1 MIQISWLPS
10 KKPWTLAFG
19 ALIIIVILA
28 FVKGRGPAGPAGPSA
43 SHPVLGPITVR
54 AETARRGPLALHL
67 HALGNVTAF
76 NTTTV
81 KTQAAGTLIKIH
93 FAEGQDVKAGD
104 LLAEIDPRL
113 YQSQLD
119 QALGKLSSDRAQLR
133 FAEAELVR
141 DQHLVKE
148 GFIALSQLQ
157 TQSASVNQLKGI
169 IATDQAQV
177 DAARVQLSYCRIT
190 APLSG
195 RVGLKRVD
203 VGNVLNTLDPLV
215 IITQMQP
222 ITVIFSIPQDQ
233 NARLQARLTDPSG
246 IVVDAFDRD
255 GQVRLGEGQLTSVD
269 NLMDSA
275 TGTLKVK
282 AVFDNPDL
290 RLYPNQFVNVRLMI
304 ETLEDRVIIPR
315 RALQQNPAGYHVFT
329 LEDNG
334 TAKMTAVQPGPSEG
348 EALVIENGVREGQQ
362 VITEGL
368 DKLKD
373 GTRVQAAAATPS
385 SSGPGNV
392 KTPAIGAGH

>member
-1 MIQISWLPS
+1 MIQTPWLPS
-10 KKPWTLAFG
+10 NKPWTLTAA
-19 ALIIIVILA
+19 ALIIIVVILA
-28 FVKGRGPAGPAGPSA
+28 LMKGRGPAGPSATGHPASGP
-43 SHPVLGPITVR
+43 VTVR
-54 AETARRGPLALHL
+54 AETARRGPFSLHL
-67 HALGNVTAF
+67 DALGNVTAF

-81 KTQAAGTLIKIH
+81 KAQAAGTLLKIH
-93 FAEGQDVKAGD
+93 FTEGQDVKAGD

-119 QALGKLSSDRAQLR
+119 QALGKLNSDRAQLR

-177 DAARVQLSYCRIT
+177 DAARVQLSYCRIR

-233 NARLQARLTDPSG
+233 NTRLQARLTDPTG
-246 IVVDAFDRD
+246 VMVDAFDRD
-255 GQVRLGEGQLTSVD
+255 GRMRLGEGQLTSVD

-282 AVFDNPDL
+282 AVFDNRDL

-304 ETLEDRVIIPR
+304 ETLLDRVIIPR

-334 TAKMTAVQPGPSEG
+334 TAKVTVVQPGPSEG
-348 EALVIENGVREGQQ
+348 EALVIESGLREGQQ

-373 GTRVQAAAATPS
+373 GTPVQAAAAPPS
-385 SSGPGNV
+385 PSGPGEV
-392 KTPAIGAGH
+392 KTPVDGGGH